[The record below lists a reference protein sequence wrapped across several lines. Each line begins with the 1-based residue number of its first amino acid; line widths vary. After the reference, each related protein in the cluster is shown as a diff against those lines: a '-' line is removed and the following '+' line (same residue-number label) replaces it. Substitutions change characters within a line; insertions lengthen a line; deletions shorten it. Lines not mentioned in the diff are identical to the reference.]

1 MPLETW
7 TIKCDRTQG
16 RFLVPASRAELDE
29 RIGLFLSIEDMRVPI
44 GEHRLTF
51 GGAVLRRTCDEQKTE
66 RLFRFLI
73 DNTHSLR
80 DSG

>member
-44 GEHRLTF
+44 GEH
-51 GGAVLRRTCDEQKTE
+51 
-66 RLFRFLI
+66 
-73 DNTHSLR
+73 
-80 DSG
+80 